1 MDMSERLKA
10 MQQNR
15 EKYPVTL
22 PGLGE
27 GEDKDL
33 NCFFTKLTVREDEKL
48 RKNHKNFYKDLSDG
62 DIPSFTAMV
71 DLLVIKLID
80 DEGNKIFQEQDK
92 MFLNGL
98 DVGYITA
105 ISTIMLA
112 KLFDIPS
119 VESAEGNSKAV
130 G

>member
-1 MDMSERLKA
+1 MNMSERLKA
-10 MQQNR
+10 MQQDR
-15 EKYPVTL
+15 EKFPVTL

>member
-1 MDMSERLKA
+1 MSERLKA
-10 MQQNR
+10 MQQDR
-15 EKYPVTL
+15 EKFPVTL